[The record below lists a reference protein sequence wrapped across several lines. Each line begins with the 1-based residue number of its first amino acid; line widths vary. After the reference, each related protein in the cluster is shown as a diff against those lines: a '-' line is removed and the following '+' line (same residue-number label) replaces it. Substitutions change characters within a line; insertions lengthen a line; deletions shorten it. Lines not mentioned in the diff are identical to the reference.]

1 MFQINNSMM
10 IEPRKLTWPYGWC
23 GHIPFVSWLIEEQR
37 PNVIVELGTH
47 SGNSYLA
54 MCQAVAENGI
64 GTKCYAVDTWKG
76 DEHAGNYGEEVFNQL
91 AKYHNKHYAGFSNL
105 MRMTFD
111 EANTYFSEK
120 SIDLLH
126 IDGFHTYDVVEHD
139 FKNWLSKMS
148 ENGIVLFHDINVRE
162 RNFGVWKLWEELC
175 TQYPNYEFKHSHGLG
190 VLFVGNASHSILNEK
205 LKTEH
210 INSDALVASLFARL
224 GELVCLKTELNV
236 NEHSSQDELNANIVQ
251 EVDCIKKFIENKQ
264 NEIIQQNNQLIKIV
278 TEHLSSITEKNKLIE
293 LNLGIQQQL
302 MKTITEHIDYN
313 DEKTDSIQSNLDI
326 QQQLIKTV
334 TEHINYNNEKSD
346 SIQLNLMMQ
355 QQLLEKLVKRHS
367 IWNIQPLRFFS
378 LILQGKTKEAIK
390 PFKRA
395 IRSILRKLYYQFPK
409 RWQPALLDWA
419 IKVHPSW
426 FKKHPRVL
434 LNKQNKNY
442 LTYENNYLL
451 LDITQQSQNLKSPPG
466 IIGIHC
472 HIFYNDLINE
482 FVIQLSKIPFKFD
495 LFISVPE
502 EDTLKKCQQKFKKIK
517 NVKQTV
523 IKIVPNRGRDIAP
536 MFVEF
541 GHELRKYDYIA
552 HLQSKKSKY
561 NNGATN
567 GWREYL
573 FNTLFGSSLNI
584 KRIFTLFTEDKKLGI
599 IYPQMF
605 HRLPSAAFTWLANRA
620 QGQQLLDKMKL
631 PMIDG
636 YFNFPA
642 GSMFWAKT
650 AAILPLFDLNLGWKD
665 FPEER
670 GQTDGTLAHALE
682 RLLGIVPSQIG
693 YKSIIIKDL
702 EHLSWST
709 YRFDEQYLNRTID
722 FYKPMFDNE
731 DIKVIAFDIFDTL
744 LVRPLLNPEHT
755 KKIIALSLDDESKHA
770 FKKYRS
776 VAEVQ
781 ARNIKGKDVS
791 INEIYT
797 QFGIISSLPEDK
809 IRKIQKIEERI
820 ELASVTARNDVVEMM
835 EFAKHLNKKVIL
847 ISDMFLSRP
856 IIEKMLFQN
865 DINKWDE
872 LYLSSEIGLR
882 KDNGKLYEY
891 MLDKENVSGSEIIM
905 VGDNE
910 RSDLQLPADNF
921 DIKCLHLLR
930 ACDLAYNLPEYS
942 KLLNHDL
949 IKSDINNELTVGL
962 LVRKNLNNVFSFKN
976 KSEKFKL
983 FNSDPYQLGYNLVG
997 PIISAFCQWLI
1008 EQAKVDKIDKLYFLA
1023 REGKFIKQVY
1033 DLWSSI
1039 QTDIPESIYLQL
1051 SRRCVT
1057 VPDITLTEDIR
1068 VIAEKNYFENDIQ
1081 NYFRERFGLNLDA
1094 GRWAEIYR
1102 KNLWIKDEKLIIKN
1116 KNIEKIKPLLKF
1128 LQADIMRE
1136 AKTEK
1141 QALMIYLE
1149 EVDLLANNS
1158 CAVVDVGYSGTIQ
1171 KALSKL
1177 LKRPIHGYYFATIV
1191 SSLEGLANNVKMKGC
1206 YVNNGNHLF
1215 CDSQIS
1221 SHSFELEK
1229 LLSANDPQIIKYTID
1244 KNNELNKIFKNL
1256 SDKEL
1261 ASQSI
1266 RNKLQKGAIDF
1277 VQDAINIRRN
1287 MYFNFRPSLLIA
1299 DSLYKHFSLTLQT
1312 EKNKVLEDLILD
1324 DDYCGRGLVS

>member
-1 MFQINNSMM
+1 MFQINNSMLT
-10 IEPRKLTWPYGWC
+10 EPRKLTWPYGWC
-23 GHIPFVSWLIEEQR
+23 GHIPFVSWLVEEQQ

-76 DEHAGNYGEEVFNQL
+76 DEHAGNYDEEVFNQL
-91 AKYHNKHYAGFSNL
+91 AKYHNEHYAGFSNL

-148 ENGIVLFHDINVRE
+148 ENGIILFHDINVRE

-190 VLFVGNASHSILNEK
+190 VLFVGNASKVILTEK
-205 LKTEH
+205 LKTENA
-210 INSDALVASLFARL
+210 NSDALVARLFARL
-224 GELVCLKTELNV
+224 GELVYLKTELNCNDNLSQNKLNV
-236 NEHSSQDELNANIVQ
+236 NIDQ
-251 EVDCIKKFIENKQ
+251 EFDCIKKFIENKQ
-264 NEIIQQNNQLIKIV
+264 NEIIDHNNQFVKMI
-278 TEHLSSITEKNKLIE
+278 TDRLSYAIEKNEIIESKLD
-293 LNLGIQQQL
+293 IQKQL
-302 MKTITEHIDYN
+302 IKTITERIDYN
-313 DEKTDSIQSNLDI
+313 DEKNDIIHSNL
-326 QQQLIKTV
+326 LK
-334 TEHINYNNEKSD
+334 
-346 SIQLNLMMQ
+346 MQ
-355 QQLLEKLVKRHS
+355 QQILKQFVERPS
-367 IWNIQPLRFFS
+367 IWDIQPLRFFS
-378 LILQGKTKEAIK
+378 LMLKGRKKEAIK
-390 PFKRA
+390 PFKKA
-395 IRSILRKLYYQFPK
+395 IRGILRMLYYQFPK

-426 FKKHPRVL
+426 FKNHPRVL
-434 LNKQNKNY
+434 LNKQDKNY
-442 LTYENNYLL
+442 LTYENNCLL
-451 LDITQQSQNLKSPPG
+451 LDITQQSGNLKSQPG
-466 IIGIHC
+466 SIGIHC
-472 HIFYNDLINE
+472 HIFYSDLINE

-495 LFISVPE
+495 LFISVPN

-517 NVKQTV
+517 NIKQTV
-523 IKIVPNRGRDIAP
+523 IKIVSNRGRDIAP

-552 HLQSKKSKY
+552 HFQSKKSKY

-573 FNTLFGSSLNI
+573 FNTLLGSSLNI
-584 KRIFTLFTEDKKLGI
+584 KRIFTLFAEDKKLGI

-605 HRLPSAAFTWLANRA
+605 YRLPSAAFTWLANRS
-620 QGQQLLDKMKL
+620 QGQQLLDRMKL

-650 AAILPLFDLNLGWKD
+650 AAIQPLFDLNLKHED
-665 FPEER
+665 FPEEQ

-682 RLLGIVPSQIG
+682 RLLGIVPLQIG

-709 YRFDEQYLNRTID
+709 YRFDEQYLNRTVD
-722 FYKPMFDNE
+722 FYKPMFDNKE
-731 DIKVIAFDIFDTL
+731 IKIIAFDIFDTL

-755 KKIIALSLDDESKHA
+755 KKIVTMSLDDESKHA

-776 VAEVQ
+776 IAEVQ
-781 ARNIKGKDVS
+781 ARNKKGKDVS
-791 INEIYT
+791 INEIYK
-797 QFGIISSLPEDK
+797 QFGILSSLSEDK
-809 IRKIQKIEERI
+809 IKKIQKIEEKT
-820 ELASVTARNDVVEMM
+820 EFSSVIARNDVVEMM
-835 EFAKHLNKKVIL
+835 EFAKYLGKKVIL

-891 MLDKENVSGSEIIM
+891 MLDKENANGTEVIM

-921 DIKCLHLLR
+921 GIKCLHLLR

-942 KLLNHDL
+942 KILDHEL
-949 IKSDINNELTVGL
+949 IKSDINNELTAGL
-962 LVRKNLNNVFSFKN
+962 LIRKNLNSVFSFKN
-976 KSEKFKL
+976 KSEILKL
-983 FNSDPYQLGYNLVG
+983 FSSDPYKLGYNLVG
-997 PIISAFCQWLI
+997 PVVSAFCQWLI

-1039 QTDIPESIYLQL
+1039 QTDSPESNYLQL

-1068 VIAEKNYFENDIQ
+1068 AIAEKNYFGNDIQ
-1081 NYFRERFGLNLDA
+1081 NYFTERFGLNLDSEK
-1094 GRWAEIYR
+1094 WAEIYR
-1102 KNLWIKDEKLIIKN
+1102 KNLWVKDEKLTIKN
-1116 KNIEKIKPLLKF
+1116 KNIEKILPLLEF

-1149 EVDLLANNS
+1149 EVGLLSNNS
-1158 CAVVDVGYSGTIQ
+1158 CAVVDIGYSGTIQ
-1171 KALSKL
+1171 RALNKL
-1177 LKRPIHGYYFATIV
+1177 LKKPIHGYYFATIV
-1191 SSLEGLANNVKMKGC
+1191 SSIEGLANNVKIKGC
-1206 YVNNGNHLF
+1206 YVNNGNDLF
-1215 CDSQIS
+1215 CDSKIY

-1229 LLSANDPQIIKYTID
+1229 LLSANDSQIIKYVID
-1244 KNNELNKIFKNL
+1244 ENNKLNKIFKSL
-1256 SDKEL
+1256 SDREL
-1261 ASQSI
+1261 ASQST
-1266 RNKLQKGAIDF
+1266 RNLLQKGAIEF
-1277 VQDAINIRRN
+1277 VQDAIGIRKN
-1287 MYFNFRPSLLIA
+1287 MYFDFNPSLVIA
-1299 DSLYKHFSLTLQT
+1299 DSLYKYFSLTLQT
-1312 EKNKVLEDLILD
+1312 KKNKVLEDLILD